1 MHVMHQETGMVAAA
15 ADGRDPVIGLQLEP
29 QRLSIQELVVGDGEA
44 FPEQVERG
52 SIQGN
57 GGIQ

>member
-1 MHVMHQETGMVAAA
+1 MHEEAGVVAAA
-15 ADGRDPVIGLQLEP
+15 ADGRHPVIRLQLEP
-29 QRLSIQELVVGDGEA
+29 QRLGIQKLVVGDGEA